1 MKGPH
6 FDVGFFYGLNM
17 STFALDLGALP
28 RVSIRTMEL
37 IDERLLSCGASVVG
51 FRWPTGSAC
60 FFRRPLARADGPKM
74 GVLTQAFLDM
84 RRSVGQSGQR
94 WVFRVALLRG

>member
-1 MKGPH
+1 MWGFLWVEYECVCAGP
-6 FDVGFFYGLNM
+6 GG
-17 STFALDLGALP
+17 LP

-37 IDERLLSCGASVVG
+37 IGERLLSCSASVVG
-51 FRWPTGSAC
+51 FRWPTGNAW

-94 WVFRVALLRG
+94 RDGFSG